1 MKKRDAFRTC
11 RKILRREPG
20 RRLFVYKV
28 GSQWMYTGNSE
39 AVTNS
44 FYKYPVK
51 EYQEVVVFG
60 SVQEYRE
67 ARDAI

>member
-1 MKKRDAFRTC
+1 
-11 RKILRREPG
+11 
-20 RRLFVYKV
+20 
-28 GSQWMYTGNSE
+28 MYTGNSE